1 MPTPRTTPD
10 WRPSACAAFSGRG
23 DLARVDAKR
32 ESLLLRVSLQSGG
45 EQSTVESTPKGQIEG
60 DCHLFFN
67 QSGSMLAIATR
78 LYTAE
83 PLAHKATANQADA
96 TLQVRIWSLTEGKWK
111 SEFNLGGHTGNAWL
125 EGFWLN
131 TDRLVVG
138 GIERAGLKGRLSMVT
153 ARGNP
158 VTDWHMIGNGLL
170 DVRRGVK
177 WVDAGENGCVRRQA
191 TLTDVVPETSGANE
205 IRLPSVQGDWC
216 TVMEP
221 VSFPLPGMLAD
232 VTTERENRVWVW
244 TAGPGASNSAKIL
257 LPPPKRGLFVSWNE
271 AHATITSSPGGRFLS
286 VDRSVT
292 NWVLDEPQRWD
303 DVWLIQTQPLMI
315 LKRIHPAGCKELRA
329 VAVGDFGGIPHVA
342 MNWCGKWELQTN
354 TSPKPGRRQ

>member
-1 MPTPRTTPD
+1 
-10 WRPSACAAFSGRG
+10 
-23 DLARVDAKR
+23 
-32 ESLLLRVSLQSGG
+32 
-45 EQSTVESTPKGQIEG
+45 
-60 DCHLFFN
+60 LFFN

-221 VSFPLPGMLAD
+221 VSFPLTGMLAD

-271 AHATITSSPGGRFLS
+271 AHATITSAPGGRFLA
-286 VDRSVT
+286 VERSVT
-292 NWVLDEPQRWD
+292 NWVFDEPQRWD

-315 LKRIHPAGCKELRA
+315 LKRIHPAGCKEIRA
-329 VAVGDFGGIPHVA
+329 VAVGDFEGRLQIA
-342 MNWCGKWELQTN
+342 QNWCGKWDVQSI
-354 TSPKPGRRQ
+354 TSPKPGRGQ